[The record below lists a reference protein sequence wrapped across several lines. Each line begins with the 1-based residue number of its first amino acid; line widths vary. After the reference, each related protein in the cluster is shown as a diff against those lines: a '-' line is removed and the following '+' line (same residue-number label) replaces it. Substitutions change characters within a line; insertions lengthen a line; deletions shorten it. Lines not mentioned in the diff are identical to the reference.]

1 MENLFFL
8 LVVLVIIVSN
18 VINIRK
24 RLKKQQSGQAEQQKD
39 KKQALTGWRKS
50 VEKFLEQV
58 KEEFEPIP
66 DDPAAGRRPG
76 SDEDMFYGGNGE
88 KPHKMDVQRP
98 SQGKEE
104 RKSAWRSRMEESKKA
119 VSKSTGKDA
128 DASWQRKTGM
138 PIGIQEEAPENTDG
152 RGGTSFSGDLPA
164 RAFSAK
170 TGEAYSVAQ
179 LQTAVIWS
187 EILGAPVSL
196 RKGGQE
202 PWLQ

>member
-24 RLKKQQSGQAEQQKD
+24 RLRKQQSGQSEAQGDE
-39 KKQALTGWRKS
+39 KQALTGWRKS

-58 KEEFEPIP
+58 REEFEPIP
-66 DDPAAGRRPG
+66 DDPSAGRPPG
-76 SDEDMFYGGNGE
+76 GDEENFYGEMAE
-88 KPHKMDVQRP
+88 KPNKMDARRP
-98 SQGKEE
+98 SEGEAA
-104 RKSAWRSRMEESKKA
+104 RPSGRGYRMGETKRA
-119 VSKSTGKDA
+119 VSKGVGKDEN
-128 DASWQRKTGM
+128 DSWQKPAGS
-138 PIGIQEEAPENTDG
+138 PIETQRAPEYAAEPGEKT
-152 RGGTSFSGDLPA
+152 FPGDLPA
-164 RAFSAK
+164 RAFSSV
-170 TGEAYSVAQ
+170 TGDAYSVAQ
-179 LQTAVIWS
+179 LQRAVIWS